1 MMRGQV
7 VSAVRVNSGGALLAV
22 VAAVCGPWMLA
33 SGIRGRWL
41 WGPPREG
48 PTLVVGLAIIA
59 TTLIDWS
66 VRLTWGW

>member
-7 VSAVRVNSGGALLAV
+7 VSAVRANSGGALLAA

-33 SGIRGRWL
+33 SGIWGRWL
-41 WGPPREG
+41 WGPPREF
-48 PTLVVGLAIIA
+48 PTLVVGCAIIV

-66 VRLTWGW
+66 VRLYFGW